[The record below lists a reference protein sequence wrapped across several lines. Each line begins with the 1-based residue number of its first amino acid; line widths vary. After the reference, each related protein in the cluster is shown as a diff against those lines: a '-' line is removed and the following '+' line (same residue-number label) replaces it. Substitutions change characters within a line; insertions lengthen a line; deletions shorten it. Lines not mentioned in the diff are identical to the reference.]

1 MLRRFLRMTRLA
13 GCCFVEGLFA
23 STEAG
28 PKLTARRL
36 SPYLL
41 YFLFGL
47 GVSWYH
53 SFKSVIKN
61 GSKATLDGD
70 IYVALSAGFFLATNV
85 TAISMVLHAP
95 KLVELIQMCDAFELR
110 RPLRQRRQL
119 NRLCTWIVLLLCAF
133 TLHQNAFRLQR
144 IVKTA
149 TALHFVRRLFTLLG
163 VLFQLAWT
171 HISPAG
177 VFLMS
182 RLLNAY
188 AEEAH
193 AALELIVSGGKSG
206 GPLRFKFLSDTK
218 DDLRQLRRIVE
229 ATNDVFQKG
238 LLAEF
243 AKAGVCLCC
252 AIFYLMSRNNPVTV
266 AVHHALFVTFI
277 ALNLALTTWSA
288 DGVVNQVEEIK
299 QSVRMHLESGAV
311 PRPLRKEIQTFVLSL
326 DSEDYRITAGGLF
339 KLKLSVLPSVAGAV
353 FTYTLIL
360 IQTSLHFEY
369 GCLVKRNLM
378 NGSAPKD
385 TGHVLKS
392 VF

>member
-23 STEAG
+23 SPEAT

-53 SFKSVIKN
+53 SFKSVLRN

-70 IYVALSAGFFLATNV
+70 IYVALSASFFLATNA

-95 KLVELIQMCDAFELR
+95 KLVELIHMCDAFELK
-110 RPLRQRRQL
+110 RPLRQRRKL
-119 NRLCTWIVLLLCAF
+119 NHLCTWIVLLLCAF

-144 IVKTA
+144 LVTTA

-182 RLLNAY
+182 RVLNAY

-193 AALELIVSGGKSG
+193 AALELIAAQDRGGHQRRVPQG
-206 GPLRFKFLSDTK
+206 LARGVRQGRGLPVLRHL
-218 DDLRQLRRIVE
+218 LP
-229 ATNDVFQKG
+229 DVQ
-238 LLAEF
+238 E
-243 AKAGVCLCC
+243 
-252 AIFYLMSRNNPVTV
+252 
-266 AVHHALFVTFI
+266 
-277 ALNLALTTWSA
+277 
-288 DGVVNQVEEIK
+288 
-299 QSVRMHLESGAV
+299 
-311 PRPLRKEIQTFVLSL
+311 
-326 DSEDYRITAGGLF
+326 
-339 KLKLSVLPSVAGAV
+339 
-353 FTYTLIL
+353 
-360 IQTSLHFEY
+360 
-369 GCLVKRNLM
+369 
-378 NGSAPKD
+378 
-385 TGHVLKS
+385 
-392 VF
+392 